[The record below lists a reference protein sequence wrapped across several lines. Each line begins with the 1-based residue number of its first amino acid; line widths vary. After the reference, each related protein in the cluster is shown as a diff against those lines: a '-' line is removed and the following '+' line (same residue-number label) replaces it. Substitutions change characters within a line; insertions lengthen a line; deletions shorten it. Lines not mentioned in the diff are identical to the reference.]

1 MTAPL
6 TDHVLTGRPADAA
19 EAKEALDRLLDTL
32 PSCSPSARSDA
43 LLAVSELVSAA
54 QRHGIDVSSVTART
68 GDDWVDLSFAYAPQ
82 PQGEQVEAAL
92 TDGWAW
98 TIAAS
103 VADKLD
109 VSSTSSQGLRVRLL
123 LRM

>member
-1 MTAPL
+1 MTTLPA
-6 TDHVLTGRPADAA
+6 DHLLTGHPADATQA
-19 EAKEALDRLLDTL
+19 REGLGHLLDSM

-43 LLAVSELVSAA
+43 LLTVSELILAA
-54 QRHGIDVSSVTART
+54 QRHGIDVAAVTARA
-68 GDDWVDLSFAYAPQ
+68 GDDWVDLDIAYEPQ
-82 PQGEQVEAAL
+82 PQGEVEAAL

-109 VSSTSSQGLRVRLL
+109 VTSTSSDALRVRLL
-123 LRM
+123 LRV